1 MPEHRIEVSEQSI
14 FQSMITV
21 TLLAGLDFHWDM
33 GPKHGTGMQ
42 DWTGLIKLL

>member
-1 MPEHRIEVSEQSI
+1 MPEHRIEVSNPF

-33 GPKHGTGMQ
+33 GPKHGTGMW
-42 DWTGLIKLL
+42 DWTGLTKLL